1 MRKLPIAGTIEIA
14 PSILSADFSRL
25 ADHIHQVENE
35 VQILHIDIMDG
46 HFVPNI
52 TIGPVVV
59 KKLRPHFDL
68 FFDTHL
74 MISDAPKYAPEFIQA
89 GSDGITFHLEAVD
102 DPKAMIQQLRDL
114 KVSVGVSIK
123 PKTPASALK
132 DIIAEVDMVLLMTV
146 EPGFGGQDFI
156 PESLNRA
163 RELRKMKR
171 QLRHDNVFK
180 RSFPFPKGESY
191 ALETNKFNPWI
202 RFSPN
207 RNRMGKRAKYFKGES
222 VGEDDSGIRE
232 VGREE
237 RLAEETD
244 IICRQ

>member
-74 MISDAPKYAPEFIQA
+74 MISDAPKYAPEFIHA

-102 DPKAMIQQLRDL
+102 DPKAMIRQLRDL
-114 KVSVGVSIK
+114 NVSVGVSIK
-123 PKTPASALK
+123 PKTPVSALK
-132 DIIAEVDMVLLMTV
+132 QIIADVDMILLMTV
-146 EPGFGGQDFI
+146 EPGFGGQEFI
-156 PESLNRA
+156 PESPARA
-163 RELRKMKR
+163 RELRRMMR
-171 QLRHDNVFK
+171 DNQRLQVDGGIYTTTAPLIVEAGADTLVAGNAIFSHPDPAQAV
-180 RSFPFPKGESY
+180 RDIHH
-191 ALETNKFNPWI
+191 AATNIK
-202 RFSPN
+202 
-207 RNRMGKRAKYFKGES
+207 
-222 VGEDDSGIRE
+222 
-232 VGREE
+232 
-237 RLAEETD
+237 
-244 IICRQ
+244 